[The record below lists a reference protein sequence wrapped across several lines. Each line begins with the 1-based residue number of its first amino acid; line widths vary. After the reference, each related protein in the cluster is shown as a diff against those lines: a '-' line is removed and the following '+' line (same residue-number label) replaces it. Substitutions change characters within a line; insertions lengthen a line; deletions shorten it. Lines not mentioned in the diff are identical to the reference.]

1 MLDFSPVPVP
11 YLAPIV
17 HTPGV
22 SEYRPDVADFALV
35 HIEAS
40 AADAAA
46 GAAEAAAGVPMR
58 QFTLTGPGI
67 ALCTAGGFLVAGA
80 TASVTLKRGES
91 VYITPDEGTLTF
103 AGAGDVFLAT
113 TP

>member
-1 MLDFSPVPVP
+1 
-11 YLAPIV
+11 
-17 HTPGV
+17 
-22 SEYRPDVADFALV
+22 
-35 HIEAS
+35 
-40 AADAAA
+40 
-46 GAAEAAAGVPMR
+46 MR